1 MAVGDD
7 GGTMDDESDEEDYD
21 GSVEGNEWEENH
33 NDSKES
39 DLQQDE
45 WDEEGAV
52 RNATILDGCIINPTR
67 FAVLIFNVA
76 TDTQ

>member
-1 MAVGDD
+1 MLPQI
-7 GGTMDDESDEEDYD
+7 
-21 GSVEGNEWEENH
+21 H
-33 NDSKES
+33 S

-52 RNATILDGCIINPTR
+52 RNATILDGCIVNPTR

-76 TDTQ
+76 TDTHVEKMKELLW